1 MKNKISKGEKV
12 MSKIYHRWQIN
23 STFLIVF
30 SLALFVLLLSNCT
43 TRPQTSVAQ
52 YQFTFDGELYRIRS
66 IYAAESNERYN
77 ELIGKNFLAVDFD
90 QDRIID
96 KISVGTTTL
105 AKAQK
110 IYDYGLE
117 MLTKENRLKEITPEN
132 HKYIEEFEDFHLEL
146 KSFYP
151 VNAKPF
157 NQFKIISKK
166 QLVNPETAV
175 AIDYDADG
183 ILDEI
188 SKGTISI
195 QQAQVQYDNLIN
207 LGLQKNRLVKV
218 DNAILVKK

>member
-1 MKNKISKGEKV
+1 

-23 STFLIVF
+23 STFIVVF

-43 TRPQTSVAQ
+43 TRQQTSVAQ

>member
-1 MKNKISKGEKV
+1 ML
-12 MSKIYHRWQIN
+12 KIYRHRRIN
-23 STFLIVF
+23 STFVVVFNLSLIV
-30 SLALFVLLLSNCT
+30 LFLGSCT

-52 YQFTFDGELYRIRS
+52 YQFTYDNEVYRIRS
-66 IYAAESNERYN
+66 IYAVEKNERYN

-96 KISVGTTTL
+96 KISVGNTTL
-105 AKAQK
+105 AEAQK

-157 NQFKIISKK
+157 NQFKITSKK

-175 AIDYDADG
+175 AIDHDADG

-195 QQAQVQYDNLIN
+195 QQAQIQYDNLIN
-207 LGLQKNRLVKV
+207 LGLQKNKLVKV